1 MNLLGTCYFKM
12 GNREEALK
20 AWEKSLEIS
29 PDQPQIRKLV
39 DDLKK

>member
-1 MNLLGTCYFKM
+1 M

-29 PDQPQIRKLV
+29 PDQPKIKALV
-39 DDLKK
+39 DGLKNK